1 MTARTD
7 KIASYLSAR
16 VTELAVERLRDA
28 GTYERFGI
36 VSVVS
41 VRVSPDYSYADVT
54 VDSITEADKLPKAL
68 APIAK
73 SLRGELSRK
82 LGLHK
87 SPIIRFRTK
96 SDEGSAATPEER
108 VLGLLDQISRK
119 THAGA

>member
-16 VTELAVERLRDA
+16 VTELAVERLRDE
-28 GTYERFGI
+28 GTYDRFGI

-54 VDSITEADKLPKAL
+54 VDSITDAEKLPKAL

-87 SPIIRFRTK
+87 SPIVRFRTK
-96 SDEGSAATPEER
+96 AEDRDAVSPEDR
-108 VLGLLDQISRK
+108 VLGLLDEISRE
-119 THAGA
+119 THAGT